1 MRFSQIPKILLLI
14 FLIGGIS
21 ACVAVGDLVEETETV
36 ELGEA
41 ESVELDLD
49 IGAGELKVQGGAKE
63 LMEGYFV
70 YNIERWKPEILYSV
84 AGNRGKLKVKQ
95 GECCGM
101 TIGKKRNKWN
111 ISVSNDVPLD
121 IKVDFGAGEG
131 NLDLRGLIL
140 NSLEIDMG
148 VGELQVDI
156 SGEQKKSLD
165 VSVDGGVGSAT
176 IYLPVDVGVRVEVD
190 GGIGSVN
197 ARDMIKK
204 RGVYTNDAY
213 GKTEVTIDVDVDAG
227 IGSIDLIMR

>member
-1 MRFSQIPKILLLI
+1 MSFNQIPKILLLV
-14 FLIGGIS
+14 FLIGAIS
-21 ACVAVGDLVEETETV
+21 ACIAVGELAEETQTV

-49 IGAGELKVQGGAKE
+49 IGAGELKVQGGAGE

-70 YNIERWKPEILYSV
+70 YNIKRWKPEILYSV
-84 AGNRGKLKVKQ
+84 TGDRGILKVKQ
-95 GECCGM
+95 GQCSAM
-101 TIGKKRNKWN
+101 AIGKTHNKWN
-111 ISVSNDVPLD
+111 ISLSNDVPLD

-140 NSLEIDMG
+140 NSLDIDMG
-148 VGELQVDI
+148 VGELKVDI

-197 ARDMIKK
+197 TRGMIKK
-204 RGVYTNDAY
+204 KDVYVNDAY

-227 IGSIDLIMR
+227 IGSIDLILK

>member
-101 TIGKKRNKWN
+101 AIGKTRNKWN

-148 VGELQVDI
+148 VGELKVDI

-176 IYLPVDVGVRVEVD
+176 IYVPVDVGVRVEVD

-197 ARDMIKK
+197 ARGMIKK
-204 RGVYTNDAY
+204 RGAYTNDAY
-213 GKTEVTIDVDVDAG
+213 GKTDVTIDVDIDAG
-227 IGSIDLIMR
+227 IGSIDLIMK

>member
-70 YNIERWKPEILYSV
+70 YNIERWKPEIRYSV
-84 AGNRGKLKVKQ
+84 AGNRGILRVKQ
-95 GECCGM
+95 GECSAM

-148 VGELQVDI
+148 VGELKVDI

-176 IYLPVDVGVRVEVD
+176 IYVPVDVGVRVEVD

-197 ARDMIKK
+197 ARGMIKK
-204 RGVYTNDAY
+204 RGAYTNDAY
-213 GKTEVTIDVDVDAG
+213 GKTDVTIDVDIDAG